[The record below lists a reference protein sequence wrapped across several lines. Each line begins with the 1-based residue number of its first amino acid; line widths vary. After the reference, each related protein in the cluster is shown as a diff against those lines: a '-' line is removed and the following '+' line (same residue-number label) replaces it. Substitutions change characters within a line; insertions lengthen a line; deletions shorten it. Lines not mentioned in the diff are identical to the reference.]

1 MKKLRIVGGLIAGFI
16 CAAAIARLAFGA
28 LASAW
33 PEYAAA
39 VPERAYTLPM
49 LWARLSLAALL
60 TVAAGAAAVL
70 VAGDRRAA
78 WILGA
83 AFVLV
88 SLPSHLH
95 YVWAEYPVWYHAVYL
110 LSLVPLARLGGELAA
125 RLFPHRSAEPDS
137 GALRRDT
144 RPA

>member
-1 MKKLRIVGGLIAGFI
+1 MRKLRIAVGLIAGFV
-16 CAAAIARLAFGA
+16 CAAAVARLAFGA
-28 LASAW
+28 LQSVW

-49 LWARLSLAALL
+49 LWTRLSIAALL
-60 TVAAGAAAVL
+60 TVASGAAAVV

-78 WILGA
+78 WILGSL
-83 AFVLV
+83 FVLV

-110 LSLVPLARLGGELAA
+110 LSLVPLAWLGGRLPPRRLVGSDPDGSPA
-125 RLFPHRSAEPDS
+125 RDRTLTHA
-137 GALRRDT
+137 
-144 RPA
+144 